1 MTVVCCSVRGT
12 PTSSSGRRPICL
24 PEASP
29 ESLGAASDRA
39 PLWACAALAG
49 LCLASTPEAFAED
62 LVLPALAPAPFFAPN
77 DDDWNFWTQPHL
89 FGDWGGVRSRLS
101 DLGVDVTVTGLDEA
115 VANLSGGLQRTAQ
128 EAGQVGLQAN
138 FDLQKIIGLPGGSF
152 GGTVVDRWGRNLAAD
167 AGIPALQLLNEV
179 YGRGN
184 IVRLEEFA
192 YKQKLF
198 DDRIEFTVGRLA
210 FGDEF
215 FSFSCDFINLT
226 FCGAPPGNV
235 VDYVYNWPI
244 SQWAAVGKL
253 NLPSDVYLKAAAYDS
268 NPAYLD
274 TTPNIALLP
283 SVPDNSQ
290 GVLVPVELGWK
301 PRFGALA
308 GDYQLG
314 GWYNSSA
321 ALNVATSLNGEP
333 ILVSGLPGIPGHGR
347 YGFSM
352 ELQQQLTHDSA
363 SADPKNGLYAFFN
376 ATFADRRT
384 STQDYQIAL
393 GLIQQGVGP
402 ARPKDGFG
410 LAVGTTQVNPNIANA
425 QIEANSL
432 GVGPG
437 YVQRNEYATEVW
449 YGWQA
454 TGWMNLKFSAQ
465 YVVCPGGYS
474 APTNRN
480 AFVLGVRTTVDF
492 W

>member
-1 MTVVCCSVRGT
+1 MRKARLEAVRTAG
-12 PTSSSGRRPICL
+12 PPALFS
-24 PEASP
+24 
-29 ESLGAASDRA
+29 
-39 PLWACAALAG
+39 ACAGLAG
-49 LCLASTPEAFAED
+49 LCLASIPEASAED
-62 LVLPALAPAPFFAPN
+62 LALPALAPSPSFAAN
-77 DDDWNFWTQPHL
+77 DDPWKFWTQSHL
-89 FGDWGGVRSRLS
+89 FDDWGGLHSRLS
-101 DLGVDVTVTGLDEA
+101 NLGVDVTLTGVDEA
-115 VANLSGGLQRTAQ
+115 VGNLSGGLKRTVQ

-138 FDLQKIIGLPGGSF
+138 FDLQKMIGLPGGSF
-152 GGTVVDRWGRNLAAD
+152 GVTLVDRWGRDLAAD

-192 YKQKLF
+192 YKQRLF

-226 FCGAPPGNV
+226 FCGAPPGNIV
-235 VDYVYNWPI
+235 GDYIYNWPV

-253 NLPSDVYLKAAAYDS
+253 NFNSEVYLKAAVYDS

-274 TTPNIALLP
+274 TTPNTALLP

-290 GVLVPVELGWK
+290 GVLAPVELGWK
-301 PRFGALA
+301 PKFGALA

-314 GWYNSSA
+314 GWYNTSA
-321 ALNVATSLNGEP
+321 APNVATSLNGEP
-333 ILVSGLPGIPGHGR
+333 ILLSGLPGLPGHGR
-347 YGFSM
+347 YGLSM
-352 ELQQQLTHDSA
+352 ELQQQLTHDPA
-363 SADPKNGLYAFFN
+363 SVDPKNGLYAFFN

-393 GLIQQGVGP
+393 GLTQQGVGP
-402 ARPKDGFG
+402 SRPKDGFG
-410 LAVGTTQVNPNIANA
+410 LALGTTEVNPNIANA
-425 QIEANSL
+425 QVEANSL

-437 YVQRNEYATEVW
+437 YVQRNEYATEAW

-454 TGWMNLKFSAQ
+454 TGWMNLKFDAQ
-465 YVVCPGGYS
+465 YVICPGGYS

-480 AFVLGVRTTVDF
+480 AFVLGVRTTIDF

>member
-1 MTVVCCSVRGT
+1 MASVRRAVWGT
-12 PTSSSGRRPICL
+12 PESSSSGRPVHVR
-24 PEASP
+24 ARSP
-29 ESLGAASDRA
+29 GSRAAATRA
-39 PLWACAALAG
+39 LLSACAALAG
-49 LCLASTPEAFAED
+49 LDLVSIPEASAED
-62 LVLPALAPAPFFAPN
+62 LVLPALAPASFFAPN
-77 DDDWNFWTQPHL
+77 ADYWTFWSQPHL

-101 DLGVDVTVTGLDEA
+101 ALGVDVTVSGVDEA
-115 VANLSGGLQRTAQ
+115 VANLSGGLQRTVQ
-128 EAGQVGLQAN
+128 EAGQVGMQAN
-138 FDLQKIIGLPGGSF
+138 FDLQKVIGLPGGSF
-152 GGTVVDRWGRNLAAD
+152 GLTLVDRWGRNLAAD
-167 AGIPALQLLNEV
+167 ASIPALQLLNEV

-184 IVRLEEFA
+184 IVWLEKFA

-226 FCGAPPGNV
+226 FCGAAPGNIV
-235 VDYVYNWPI
+235 GNYIYNWPI

-253 NLPSDVYLKAAAYDS
+253 NFPSDVYLKAAVYDS
-268 NPAYLD
+268 NPAYLR

-283 SVPDNSQ
+283 SVPEDSQ

-301 PRFGALA
+301 PKFGALA
-308 GDYQLG
+308 GDYQVG
-314 GWYNSSA
+314 GWYNNSA
-321 ALNVATSLNGEP
+321 APNVATSLNGEP
-333 ILVSGLPGIPGHGR
+333 ILVSGLPALLGHGR
-347 YGFSM
+347 YGFST
-352 ELQQQLTHDSA
+352 ELKQQLSHDST

-384 STQDYQIAL
+384 SAQDYQIAL
-393 GLIQQGVGP
+393 GLIQQGVGS
-402 ARPKDGFG
+402 RPKDGFG
-410 LAVGTTQVNPNIANA
+410 LAVGTTEVNPNIANA

-437 YVQRNEYATEVW
+437 YVQYNEYVTEAW

-454 TGWMNLKFSAQ
+454 TGWMNLKFDAQ
-465 YVVCPGGYS
+465 YVACPGGYS

-492 W
+492 